1 MRRGFSSLTRNR
13 DDDGACLFE
22 RMITLEIEKAYASLK
37 ALLLGKGCRVIADEA
52 PNHLSVSQ
60 GSIWGV
66 SPKTAKKVISYRFSS
81 LDSATRLTV
90 SSKLASDWKN
100 ITLIGSAFSLIMA
113 FLCWWIVSDMDLLM
127 TTQKPSYWS
136 WIAMIDGYA
145 NLQVAQAVAALTRFL
160 AVFLAVV
167 VALEIIIFVYVN
179 SKIDEVAKGY
189 LNALE

>member
-1 MRRGFSSLTRNR
+1 M
-13 DDDGACLFE
+13 
-22 RMITLEIEKAYASLK
+22 
-37 ALLLGKGCRVIADEA
+37 
-52 PNHLSVSQ
+52 
-60 GSIWGV
+60 
-66 SPKTAKKVISYRFSS
+66 ISYRFSS

-113 FLCWWIVSDMDLLM
+113 FLCLWIAIDLDVLM
-127 TTQKPSYWS
+127 ATQKPGYWG

-145 NLQVAQAVAALTRFL
+145 DLQVAQAVAALTRFL

-167 VALEIIIFVYVN
+167 VALEIIIFIYVN

>member
-1 MRRGFSSLTRNR
+1 MNA
-13 DDDGACLFE
+13 GACLFE
-22 RMITLEIEKAYASLK
+22 RTIALEVERAYASLK
-37 ALLLGKGCRVIADEA
+37 ALLLSKGCRLIADEA

-113 FLCWWIVSDMDLLM
+113 FLCWWIASDMDLLM

-136 WIAMIDGYA
+136 WIAMIDDYA